1 MWIHA
6 PWVLP
11 IDRGP
16 LKNHSILIKNGKIAS
31 ILPYAE
37 AKNSSEEGKDLPN
50 TILLPGLINAHCHL
64 ELSNLPHEI
73 SYPGTFVGWVA
84 ELTRLKMEL
93 TSQDYEKAFERGI
106 SLLMNA
112 GTTTLSD
119 HLSAGMDPTPL
130 LQSPLTG
137 YLFSE
142 LLGVSENRI
151 NEVLMEA
158 QKTEKILKERE
169 HHFIYRQTPHAS
181 YSLSPKIFYA
191 VTQQKGLSSIHVA
204 ESDEEFLLFKE
215 NRGPFYEFLSQRGAP
230 PLTKNETPVR
240 FLYRS
245 RLLPK
250 NILMVHANCLE
261 TDDLPILREREASVV
276 HCPGSHRYFD
286 HPRFLYGML
295 KEEGINIALGTDS
308 LASNSDLNMF
318 KEMQYCLDSFAEL
331 TPRDVLQM
339 ATLCGAK
346 ALQMEKKIG
355 TLEIGKEADIIGV
368 KIQNPKA
375 DPYEN
380 VLMNTKVNFYMK
392 RGKEWL
398 TPH

>member
-1 MWIHA
+1 MK
-6 PWVLP
+6 
-11 IDRGP
+11 
-16 LKNHSILIKNGKIAS
+16 KN
-31 ILPYAE
+31 
-37 AKNSSEEGKDLPN
+37 
-50 TILLPGLINAHCHL
+50 
-64 ELSNLPHEI
+64 
-73 SYPGTFVGWVA
+73 
-84 ELTRLKMEL
+84 
-93 TSQDYEKAFERGI
+93 
-106 SLLMNA
+106 
-112 GTTTLSD
+112 
-119 HLSAGMDPTPL
+119 
-130 LQSPLTG
+130 
-137 YLFSE
+137 
-142 LLGVSENRI
+142 
-151 NEVLMEA
+151 
-158 QKTEKILKERE
+158 
-169 HHFIYRQTPHAS
+169 
-181 YSLSPKIFYA
+181 
-191 VTQQKGLSSIHVA
+191 
-204 ESDEEFLLFKE
+204 
-215 NRGPFYEFLSQRGAP
+215 
-230 PLTKNETPVR
+230 
-240 FLYRS
+240 FLYRN

-368 KIQNPKA
+368 KIQSPKA

-380 VLMNTKVNFYMK
+380 VLMNTKVNLYMK
-392 RGKEWL
+392 RGKEWPI
-398 TPH
+398 PH